1 MTNFQDRANFIW
13 SLADLLR
20 GDYKQAEYGKVILPF
35 TILRRLD
42 CLLTDTKPKILQQY
56 ETIKKQPDEFID
68 KILNSKSGFKYFHN
82 HSKFDFEKLLGQPN
96 DIKKNLQNYI
106 AGFSKSVK
114 EIFESFRFDEQIT
127 RLDKANLLYQ
137 VVKDFNDVD
146 LKNIGGQEMGYIFE
160 HLIYKFAEASNE
172 TAGEHFTPREVIQ
185 LMVHLLWINDSRPMK
200 PGAIINL
207 YDPTSGTGG
216 MLTEAEQ
223 YFREHNGD
231 KSSVINLFGQDLN
244 EEIYAIA
251 RADLMIKGQNPENIK
266 HGNSFSED
274 GFAHDKFDY
283 MLSNPPF
290 GVNWKKVEKFIK
302 DEYDTKGYGGRFGA
316 GLPSISDGSLLF
328 LQHMVSKMK
337 DPKEGGS
344 RLAIVFNGSPLFT
357 GSAGSGPSDIRKWI
371 IENDMLE
378 GIIALPDQ
386 LFYNTGITTYIWI
399 ITNKKDTK
407 HKGKTVLLDASS
419 FSAKMKR
426 SLGNKRNIITH
437 EQIDEITKMY
447 GAFKVNKYLK
457 IYDNTDFGY
466 TRITIERPLME
477 KGKPVKD
484 KKGSSPSPLERVGVR
499 PDPALRDAE
508 NVPLKE
514 NIDKYFKREVL
525 PHVPDAWIDNDK
537 HKIGYEINFNREF
550 YEYKPL
556 RRLGEVRKDIAQLEN
571 KTHNSVAKAIEA

>member
-42 CLLTDTKPKILQQY
+42 CLLSDTKSKILLQY
-56 ETIKKQPDEFID
+56 ETIKSKPDEFID

-106 AGFSKSVK
+106 AGFSKSAK

-185 LMVHLLWINDSRPMK
+185 LMVHLLWINDSRPTK

-223 YFREHNGD
+223 YFRDHNGD

-274 GFAHDKFDY
+274 GFQHDKFDY

-302 DEYDTKGYGGRFGA
+302 DEYDTKGFGGRFGA

-328 LQHMVSKMK
+328 LQHMISKMK

-399 ITNKKDTK
+399 ITNKKDAK
-407 HKGKTVLLDASS
+407 HKGKMTLLDASS
-419 FSAKMKR
+419 FFVKMKR
-426 SLGNKRNIITH
+426 SLGNKRNIITKN
-437 EQIDEITKMY
+437 QIDIITNMY
-447 GAFKVNKYLK
+447 GEFKPNKFLK
-457 IYDNTDFGY
+457 IYDNEDFGY
-466 TRITIERPLME
+466 TRITIERPLMQN
-477 KGKPVKD
+477 GKPVKD
-484 KKGSSPSPLERVGVR
+484 KNGFK

-514 NIDKYFKREVL
+514 NIEKYFKREVL
-525 PHVPDAWIDNDK
+525 PHVPDAWIDMEK
-537 HKIGYEINFNREF
+537 HKVGYEINFNREF

-556 RRLGEVRKDIAQLEN
+556 RSLDEVRKDIVQLEN
-571 KTHNSVAKAIEA
+571 KTHNAIAKAIKA

>member
-1 MTNFQDRANFIW
+1 
-13 SLADLLR
+13 
-20 GDYKQAEYGKVILPF
+20 
-35 TILRRLD
+35 
-42 CLLTDTKPKILQQY
+42 
-56 ETIKKQPDEFID
+56 
-68 KILNSKSGFKYFHN
+68 
-82 HSKFDFEKLLGQPN
+82 
-96 DIKKNLQNYI
+96 
-106 AGFSKSVK
+106 
-114 EIFESFRFDEQIT
+114 
-127 RLDKANLLYQ
+127 
-137 VVKDFNDVD
+137 
-146 LKNIGGQEMGYIFE
+146 
-160 HLIYKFAEASNE
+160 
-172 TAGEHFTPREVIQ
+172 
-185 LMVHLLWINDSRPMK
+185 
-200 PGAIINL
+200 
-207 YDPTSGTGG
+207 
-216 MLTEAEQ
+216 
-223 YFREHNGD
+223 
-231 KSSVINLFGQDLN
+231 
-244 EEIYAIA
+244 
-251 RADLMIKGQNPENIK
+251 
-266 HGNSFSED
+266 
-274 GFAHDKFDY
+274 

-328 LQHMVSKMK
+328 LQHMISKMK

-419 FSAKMKR
+419 FSVKMKR

-437 EQIDEITKMY
+437 DQIEEITKMY
-447 GAFKVNKYLK
+447 GAFKAGKYLK

-477 KGKPVKD
+477 NGKPVKE
-484 KKGSSPSPLERVGVR
+484 KKGFK

-537 HKIGYEINFNREF
+537 HKVGYEINFNREF

-556 RRLGEVRKDIAQLEN
+556 RRLDEVRKDIAQLEN
-571 KTHNSVAKAIEA
+571 KTHNAVAKAIEA